1 MAKNN
6 SDVLVLDGK
15 SLTLAKVDRFLRG
28 EFSRVDVS
36 AGARA
41 AVKKARRF
49 VEKLLKQDRAVY
61 GVNTGF
67 GKLANVRIPE
77 AQLGELQTNLIRSH
91 ACGVGD
97 PLPEKT
103 VRLAI
108 LLRINSIVQGN
119 SGVREEVVDAFLNML
134 NSDVV
139 PFVPSKGSVGAS
151 GDLAP
156 LAHIALNLMG
166 EGKVYFKGKLTKA
179 ATALKKAGLT
189 PIELVA
195 KEGLA
200 LINGTQIIQAI
211 GLVTVCGM
219 QRLTKLADAAA
230 AITLE
235 SLRGSD
241 SPFDPRVAA
250 IRPHPGHALVSR
262 NMLRMLKGSAIRE
275 SHREGDERVQDA
287 YSLRCVPQVHG
298 AARDGFKFVQTIF
311 EHELNAVTD
320 NPLLFPDDG
329 DVISAGNFHGQPLS
343 QALDF
348 LAILMSE
355 LGSISERRTEQMVNP
370 DLSDLPPFLV
380 EGSGLNSGLMIAQVV
395 AAALASENKVF
406 SHPASVDSIPTSAN
420 KEDHVS
426 MGVTAALKARTIYEN
441 LQHLL
446 CIELLAGRLA
456 LDYHKPLK
464 GGKGVEGIVDVLR
477 KHVKPLKRDRVLH
490 EDFGVIRNLINTG
503 KLDHVLNTLE

>member
-1 MAKNN
+1 MAKQSNT
-6 SDVLVLDGK
+6 LILDGK
-15 SLTLAKVDRFLRG
+15 SLTLAQVDRFLYG
-28 EFSRVDVS
+28 EFGRIDVS
-36 AGARA
+36 GAARA
-41 AVKKARRF
+41 KVRTARKF
-49 VEKLLKQDRAVY
+49 VEKLLKQDQAVY

-67 GKLANVRIPE
+67 GKLANVRIPDKH
-77 AQLGELQTNLIRSH
+77 LGELQTNLIRSH
-91 ACGVGD
+91 CCGVGE
-97 PLPEKT
+97 PLPEAT

-108 LLRINSIVQGN
+108 LLRINSLIQGN
-119 SGVREEVVDAFLNML
+119 SGVREEVVDAFLGML

-156 LAHIALNLMG
+156 LAHIALTLMG
-166 EGKVYFKGKLTKA
+166 EGKAYSKGRLITA
-179 ATALKKAGLT
+179 RAALKKAGLK
-189 PIELVA
+189 PIELQA

-219 QRLTKLADAAA
+219 RRWIKLCDATAA
-230 AITLE
+230 LSLE
-235 SLRGSD
+235 ALRGSD
-241 SPFDPRVAA
+241 SPFDARVAE

-262 NMLRMLKGSAIRE
+262 NMLKMLKGSQIRE
-275 SHREGDERVQDA
+275 SHREDDPRVQDA

-298 AARDGFKFVQTIF
+298 AARDGFDFVQTIF
-311 EHELNAVTD
+311 ERELNAVTD
-320 NPLLFPDDG
+320 NPLLFPADG

-355 LGSISERRTEQMVNP
+355 LGAISERRTEQMVNP
-370 DLSDLPPFLV
+370 DLSNLPPFLV
-380 EGSGLNSGLMIAQVV
+380 KGSGLNSGLMIAQVV
-395 AAALASENKVF
+395 AAALASENKIF

-426 MGVTAALKARTIYEN
+426 MGVTAALKARTVYEN
-441 LQHLL
+441 LQHLIS
-446 CIELLAGRLA
+446 IELLAGRLA

-464 GGKGVEGIVDVLR
+464 GGTNVEAIADVLR
-477 KHVKPLKRDRVLH
+477 KHVKALKRDRVLH
-490 EDFGVIRNLINTG
+490 EDFAVIRGLVNEG
-503 KLDHVLNTLE
+503 ALDEVLTTLD

>member
-1 MAKNN
+1 MAKQSN
-6 SDVLVLDGK
+6 VLVLDGK
-15 SLTLAKVDRFLRG
+15 SLTLAQVDRFLHG
-28 EFSRVDVS
+28 GYAKVDVS
-36 AGARA
+36 STARGK
-41 AVKKARRF
+41 VRTARKF
-49 VEKLLKQDRAVY
+49 VEKLLKQDKAVY

-67 GKLANVRIPE
+67 GKLANVRIPDD
-77 AQLGELQTNLIRSH
+77 QLGELQTNLIRSH
-91 ACGVGD
+91 SCGVGE
-97 PLPEKT
+97 PLPEAT

-108 LLRINSIVQGN
+108 LLRINSLIQGN
-119 SGVREEVVDAFLNML
+119 SGVREEVVDAFLGML

-156 LAHIALNLMG
+156 LAHIALTLLG
-166 EGKVYFKGKLTKA
+166 EGKAYTKGKLVNA
-179 ATALKKAGLT
+179 GSALKKAGLE
-189 PIELVA
+189 PIQLQA

-219 QRLTKLADAAA
+219 RRWIKLCDAAA
-230 AITLE
+230 ALTLE
-235 SLRGSD
+235 ALRGSD
-241 SPFDPRVAA
+241 SPFDARVAE

-262 NMLRMLKGSAIRE
+262 NMLKMLKGSQIRE
-275 SHREGDERVQDA
+275 SHREDDPRVQDA

-298 AARDGFKFVQTIF
+298 AARDGFEFVQSIF
-311 EHELNAVTD
+311 ERELNAVTD
-320 NPLLFPDDG
+320 NPLLFPKDG

-355 LGSISERRTEQMVNP
+355 LGAISERRTEQMVNP
-370 DLSDLPPFLV
+370 DLSNLPPFLV

-426 MGVTAALKARTIYEN
+426 MGVTAALKARTVFEN
-441 LQHLL
+441 LQHLIT
-446 CIELLAGRLA
+446 IELLAGRLA

-464 GGKGVEGIVDVLR
+464 GGKKVESIANVLR
-477 KHVKPLKRDRVLH
+477 KRVKPLKRDRILHDDFATIRELVNDGALDDVLQ
-490 EDFGVIRNLINTG
+490 T
-503 KLDHVLNTLE
+503 LD